1 MKKDKLMWSSLEL
14 LWYFVLLQRMRI
26 QTWKY
31 SLSLVMTKRPN
42 SLTSGVC
49 CTAGWLYS
57 MDSVKLTSLLVSNT
71 TAAVLW

>member
-1 MKKDKLMWSSLEL
+1 MAVRNFADAETL
-14 LWYFVLLQRMRI
+14 LPEDI
-26 QTWKY
+26 HTWKY

-57 MDSVKLTSLLVSNT
+57 NDSVKLTSLLVSKT
-71 TAAVLW
+71 TAAVL